1 MYINIYTKAVKWKQK
16 LIEFFSLD
24 YRSLALMR
32 FSMGALILLDLCQR
46 AHSLVAHYSDV
57 GVLSRA
63 DLINL
68 FGGKFYISVHMISG
82 LPIMQALLFVIAAI
96 FAVMLMVGYRTRLA
110 TIMSWFLLISLQS
123 RNPMIIQGGDIVFR
137 VILFWMMFLP
147 TGSVWSLDRLFNR
160 IPKVTEKFF
169 IGAASIAY
177 IVQIVL
183 IYVMSGVLKTGLA
196 WQDGTAVYYALSIDQ
211 LVRPLGV
218 WLRQFNGLTAVL
230 TFVTIAIEKYG
241 SILLFSPFKTGFVRT
256 IGILFFAL
264 MQIGF
269 NITMHLGLFGIIM
282 IIVTLGLLPEYFW
295 ENCWTPFV
303 RFFRM
308 RAKGGLTIYYD
319 TDCTFCFKTVHVLKK
334 FLLLSPNTKLLP
346 SSADEHISQ
355 VMTKENSWIVI
366 DRHEKMHLGYAGVSK
381 VVWYSPLFFWL
392 VPIMDLPGI
401 RHFGEWAYRKVAN
414 SRLAVCIPEPL
425 PRTPTRH
432 EHKLKTAGT
441 IAIIFLTVYVLIWNV
456 DPNDKSKLIRE
467 IDWVG
472 WTTRLDQQ
480 FGMFAPTPLTED
492 GWYVISATLD
502 DGRQVDIFKDGP
514 MLTDKTLYPVS
525 YEKPADVSKGYPD
538 QRWQKYLMNI
548 SEAKNSEYRLAY
560 GKYLCRTWN
569 KKHTDAET
577 LIKFNIEYIIE
588 KTPALGEVPE
598 KNEKINLWSHRCF
611 DAPDEVPP
619 APPNPPED
627 AKF

>member
-1 MYINIYTKAVKWKQK
+1 MKWKQK
-16 LIEFFSLD
+16 LVEFFSLD

-32 FSMGALILLDLCQR
+32 FSIGALILMDLCQR
-46 AHSLVAHYSDV
+46 AHSLIAHYSDA
-57 GVLSRA
+57 GVLPRA
-63 DLINL
+63 DLLNL

-82 LPIMQALLFVIAAI
+82 LPVVQALLFVIAAI
-96 FAVMLMVGYRTRLA
+96 FAVMLMTGYRTRFA

-137 VILFWMMFLP
+137 VVLFWMMFLP
-147 TGSVWSLDRLFNR
+147 TGTVWSLDRLFNR

-169 IGAASIAY
+169 VGAASIAY
-177 IVQIVL
+177 ILQIVI

-196 WQDGTAVYYALSIDQ
+196 WQDGTAVYYALYIDQ
-211 LVRPLGV
+211 LVRPLGG

-230 TFVTIAIEKYG
+230 TFATIAIEKYG

-256 IGILFFAL
+256 IGLLLFAL

-269 NITMHLGLFGIIM
+269 NLSMHLGLFGSIM
-282 IIVTLGLLPEYFW
+282 IVVTLGLLPEYFW
-295 ENCWTPFV
+295 EKWWTPFTQ
-303 RFFRM
+303 FFRM
-308 RAKGGLTIYYD
+308 RARSGLTIYYD

-334 FLLLSPNTKLLP
+334 FLLLSSDTRVLP
-346 SSADEHISQ
+346 SSRDEHISA
-355 VMTKENSWIVI
+355 VMARENSWIVV
-366 DRHEKMHLGYAGVSK
+366 DRHGKMHLGYAGVSK

-401 RHFGEWAYRKVAN
+401 RHIGEWSYRKVAS

-425 PRTPTRH
+425 PHAPSLRER
-432 EHKLKTAGT
+432 KLKTVGNV
-441 IAIIFLTVYVLIWNV
+441 AIIFLALYIFIWNV
-456 DPNDKSKLIRE
+456 DPNDKHKLLRE
-467 IDWVG
+467 IDWVA

-502 DGRQVDIFKDGP
+502 DGRQVDIFKNGP
-514 MLTDKTLYPVS
+514 MVTGESLYPVS

-548 SEAKNSEYRLAY
+548 SEAKNSEYRSPY

-569 KKHTDAET
+569 SKHADAET
-577 LIKFNIEYIIE
+577 LIRFDIEYVIE
-588 KTPALGEVPE
+588 ITPAQGEVQE
-598 KNEKINLWSHRCF
+598 KNKKINLWSHRCF
-611 DAPDEVPP
+611 DDPKELPP
-619 APPNPPED
+619 TPPNPPED
-627 AKF
+627 AKLK